1 MGLSKLHWETL
12 SWNGFLSLFGLEA
25 HPCSALAS
33 PGANVAQRENRR
45 VAIGVARCLLR
56 HEGDYGDGVATRRSR
71 LAAEELRGW
80 VAEVQRLPPPRVLAN
95 PQTPAGV
102 GAAPRRGERR
112 GGAAPWAGMGSQ
124 LFALPFHVWAVVP
137 GVWVPLVQPLRT
149 LR

>member
-12 SWNGFLSLFGLEA
+12 SGNGFLSLFGLEA
-25 HPCSALAS
+25 HPCSALVS

-45 VAIGVARCLLR
+45 VAIGVARRLLR
-56 HEGDYGDGVATRRSR
+56 HEGDYGDGVRVRRSQ

-112 GGAAPWAGMGSQ
+112 G
-124 LFALPFHVWAVVP
+124 
-137 GVWVPLVQPLRT
+137 
-149 LR
+149 